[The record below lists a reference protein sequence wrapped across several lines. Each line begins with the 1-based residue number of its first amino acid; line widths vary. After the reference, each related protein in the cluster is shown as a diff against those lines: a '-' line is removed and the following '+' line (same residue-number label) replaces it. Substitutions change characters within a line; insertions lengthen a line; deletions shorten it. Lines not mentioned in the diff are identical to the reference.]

1 MIKTNMITILLAVVS
16 LSACAVDGS
25 KVDVSKVEKNIEL
38 KDGSTVHFFKD
49 GKMAMEDK
57 YGRVISMKPGQV
69 MDTKDGKR
77 IIMIGNEVVRLE
89 PILHG
94 DHRN

>member
-1 MIKTNMITILLAVVS
+1 MIKRNMITILLAIMS
-16 LSACAVDGS
+16 LSACAVDVS

-77 IIMIGNEVVRLE
+77 IIMIGNELVRLE

>member
-1 MIKTNMITILLAVVS
+1 MIKRNLITILLATAS
-16 LSACAVDGS
+16 LSACAVDVS
-25 KVDVSKVEKNIEL
+25 KVDVSKVEKTIEL

-57 YGRVISMKPGQV
+57 YGRVISMKPEQV
-69 MDTKDGKR
+69 METKDGKR

>member
-25 KVDVSKVEKNIEL
+25 KVDVSKVEKNFEL

>member
-16 LSACAVDGS
+16 LSGCAVDGS

-38 KDGSTVHFFKD
+38 KDGSTVHLFKD

-94 DHRN
+94 DHKN

>member
-1 MIKTNMITILLAVVS
+1 MIKRNMTTVLLAMAS
-16 LSACAVDGS
+16 LSACAVDVS

>member
-1 MIKTNMITILLAVVS
+1 MIKRNMITILLAIMS
-16 LSACAVDGS
+16 LSACAVDVS